1 LPNAASAC
9 WSIATM
15 ISWTCVVVPF
25 PTRAVT
31 DFSDHAKRLRNLSS
45 RSTGAHRNGCRSRFK
60 LVRLTREQQ
69 DYLQWE
75 EEMKRCSSRIALS
88 CAALLL
94 LFGSSSR
101 PVQAES
107 PSGRNCE
114 ELEVG
119 RWNVSSD
126 FGKRFVNQDLKNCAG
141 GRHLRVIASETQI
154 DCQQYET
161 SYAPIPKH
169 VCGDIGRPTPHYYLC
184 IAKGLACS
192 PRQ

>member
-1 LPNAASAC
+1 LWLHFTRKSRLERDQICGIVPRLYSRFSEAHGRPRHPPRRGLHVMMSAAIGTGSSVPN
-9 WSIATM
+9 
-15 ISWTCVVVPF
+15 
-25 PTRAVT
+25 
-31 DFSDHAKRLRNLSS
+31 
-45 RSTGAHRNGCRSRFK
+45 RSTSR
-60 LVRLTREQQ
+60 QH
-69 DYLQWE
+69 YLQWE

-88 CAALLL
+88 CSALLF

-101 PVQAES
+101 PVQAQ
-107 PSGRNCE
+107 RNCE